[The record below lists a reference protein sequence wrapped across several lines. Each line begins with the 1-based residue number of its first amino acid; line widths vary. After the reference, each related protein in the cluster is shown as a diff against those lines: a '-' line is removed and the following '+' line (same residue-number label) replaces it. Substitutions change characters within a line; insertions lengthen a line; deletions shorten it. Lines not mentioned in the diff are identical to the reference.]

1 MVWALVVTG
10 LGMGIG
16 GAVLVVL
23 GLRDLG
29 RNLTA
34 VPHPRDGAELV
45 ETGIYRFV
53 RHPIYGGLI
62 AMAVAWGLMNAS
74 LLTLLMAA
82 VLALF
87 FDLKSRREEAWLRA
101 RYGRLR
107 RVHAADAALL
117 PAPLLSG
124 HPAACAPERMKKP
137 GGEVGRRG
145 PTLPPGIESASP
157 VPPPFV
163 RERGSSR
170 NGPCSGTASLW
181 DI

>member
-1 MVWALVVTG
+1 MTRLPSLGPRGEGWVLLQFVLLGLVGIAGARSGGEPEGLVVWALVVTG

-87 FDLKSRREEAWLRA
+87 FDLKSRREEAWLLA
-101 RYGRLR
+101 RYGRYAEYTQRTQRFFPRLY
-107 RVHAADAALL
+107 
-117 PAPLLSG
+117 
-124 HPAACAPERMKKP
+124 
-137 GGEVGRRG
+137 
-145 PTLPPGIESASP
+145 
-157 VPPPFV
+157 
-163 RERGSSR
+163 
-170 NGPCSGTASLW
+170 
-181 DI
+181 